1 MIAHDGDSFVIPTR
15 FVEVESVVEEDI
27 ISSDRESENI
37 DIINFKERPEKKN
50 EPKDEKKDEMKEEI
64 AEAKKA
70 EEETL
75 HKIEQLKNTCKPK
88 AKQLFL
94 LEETSIRDLLEAVV
108 RMADYDRLMA
118 DLGMAEV
125 AFEEEDKA
133 LERIGKPF
141 VKELIPLPDIED
153 QTIYSSDPEIQSLV
167 SEINDLTSI
176 PDPPEDTKNA
186 FAITLFCMETAFDC
200 RSFDLLKHAFDLF
213 PDRDYLVMTMPHTIP
228 ENALLSKFNLVAKK
242 AQNTFSH
249 VLYIFH
255 KDYLY
260 E

>member
-1 MIAHDGDSFVIPTR
+1 M
-15 FVEVESVVEEDI
+15 
-27 ISSDRESENI
+27 
-37 DIINFKERPEKKN
+37 
-50 EPKDEKKDEMKEEI
+50 
-64 AEAKKA
+64 
-70 EEETL
+70 
-75 HKIEQLKNTCKPK
+75 
-88 AKQLFL
+88 
-94 LEETSIRDLLEAVV
+94 
-108 RMADYDRLMA
+108 
-118 DLGMAEV
+118 
-125 AFEEEDKA
+125 
-133 LERIGKPF
+133 
-141 VKELIPLPDIED
+141 
-153 QTIYSSDPEIQSLV
+153 YSSNPEIQALV

-213 PDRDYLVMTMPHTIP
+213 PDRDYLVITMPHTIP

-260 E
+260 EQDIFVTRTLPSDVQ